1 MSMDLSC
8 LPTIPNNPSPPRRYY
23 RAGKQGK
30 KMSRGRPRR
39 SWNEGL
45 MNFLTMVVVI
55 LDLSSG
61 NMEGRT
67 ASDWPIPA
75 GSYPRLQQPSGNPAR
90 TGLAV
95 LIYAGQIAPH
105 CHRLVSTVLRSQSH
119 TSLESLPAL
128 LGPLSSRRCFLS
140 R

>member
-1 MSMDLSC
+1 MSMNLSC
-8 LPTIPNNPSPPRRYY
+8 LPRHSQQSEPTTTVLQSN
-23 RAGKQGK
+23 GKH
-30 KMSRGRPRR
+30 GRKEDVLRTT
-39 SWNEGL
+39 WNEGL
-45 MNFLTMVVVI
+45 MDFITMGVVI

-75 GSYPRLQQPSGNPAR
+75 GSYPRLQQSSGNSAR

-95 LIYAGQIAPH
+95 LIYAGQIAP
-105 CHRLVSTVLRSQSH
+105 RRPRIASTVLHSQSH
-119 TSLESLPAL
+119 TSLESLPTL
-128 LGPLSSRRCFLS
+128 LGTPYSRRCFLS